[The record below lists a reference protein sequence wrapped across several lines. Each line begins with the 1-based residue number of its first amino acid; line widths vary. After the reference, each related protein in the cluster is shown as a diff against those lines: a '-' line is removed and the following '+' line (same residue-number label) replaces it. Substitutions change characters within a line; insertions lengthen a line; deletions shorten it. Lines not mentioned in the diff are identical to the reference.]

1 MKVSESNSI
10 LTRVVKMT
18 FRPEETGTFMALFA
32 ERKERIRNS
41 EGCIHLELFQD
52 IRNPLVFFTYS
63 KWISEE
69 YLDKY
74 RNSSLFSETW
84 SLTKKLFSEKAEAW
98 SVNSLLCLP

>member
-32 ERKERIRNS
+32 ERK
-41 EGCIHLELFQD
+41 ELFQD